1 MFTDEGT
8 PVACFH
14 ISVRS
19 LHLLPGLDVPC
30 SIEGDF
36 AIRSELRGVGLPQ
49 QAYLYAAPRLA
60 DRSVVLRAGF
70 SSPELYNRVY
80 KRKFG
85 HRMIPTVTTQYRKIL
100 SDRALRG
107 KLQEF
112 GDKLR
117 SRPSW
122 QRMLKHR
129 AATIRIDV
137 AGFQPCSLVL
147 THDAS
152 HCTGDLLPRP
162 DLRLRMPYRVLA
174 APRMR
179 PLRHCSRS
187 PAHSSPGRC
196 GSRIV
201 AHPRAMEPRAAVSA
215 RPRSARCHQRDCRR
229 RPSLDDPS
237 DRSPLLFRKPTVFS
251 VCENTTMVEGD
262 VDAVSNN
269 AGR

>member
-1 MFTDEGT
+1 MGDRSTQLLQPLEIRDYAVGLEPDIVAILRESFGEKWGDGDFWRWKHSSRPGFVPADVAVFTDEGT

-14 ISVRS
+14 VSVRS

-36 AIRSELRGVGLPQ
+36 AIRAELRGVGLPQ

-60 DRSVVLRAGF
+60 ERSVVLRAGF

-85 HRMIPTVTTQYRKIL
+85 HRMLPTVTTQYRKIL

-137 AGFQPCSLVL
+137 TGFQPCCLIL

-152 HCTGDLLPRP
+152 HCTGDLPPRP

-174 APRMR
+174 APRLR
-179 PLRHCSRS
+179 PL
-187 PAHSSPGRC
+187 PALFA
-196 GSRIV
+196 V
-201 AHPRAMEPRAAVSA
+201 ARAIFSGQL
-215 RPRSARCHQRDCRR
+215 RSAGLMRILVRWSRAQ
-229 RPSLDDPS
+229 L
-237 DRSPLLFRKPTVFS
+237 
-251 VCENTTMVEGD
+251 
-262 VDAVSNN
+262 
-269 AGR
+269 

>member
-1 MFTDEGT
+1 MDDRSTQLLQPLEIRDYTVELEPDIVAILRASFGEKWGDGDFWRWKHSGRPEFVPADVAVFTDEGT

-19 LHLLPGLDVPC
+19 LHLLPGLEVPC

-49 QAYLYAAPRLA
+49 QAYLYAAPRLV

-70 SSPELYNRVY
+70 SSQELYNRLY

-100 SDRALRG
+100 SDRALRD

-129 AATIRIDV
+129 AATIRIGV

-147 THDAS
+147 THDSS

-162 DLRLRMPYRVLA
+162 DLTLRMPYRVLV

-179 PLRHCSRS
+179 PLPAMFAAARAVFCGQVQAAGFLRLLVRWSR
-187 PAHSSPGRC
+187 A
-196 GSRIV
+196 
-201 AHPRAMEPRAAVSA
+201 
-215 RPRSARCHQRDCRR
+215 Q
-229 RPSLDDPS
+229 L
-237 DRSPLLFRKPTVFS
+237 
-251 VCENTTMVEGD
+251 
-262 VDAVSNN
+262 
-269 AGR
+269 

>member
-1 MFTDEGT
+1 MDDRSKQPLPPLEIRDYAVELEPDIVAILRASFGEQWGDGDFWRWKHASRPGFLPADVAVFTDEGT

-14 ISVRS
+14 VSVRS
-19 LHLLPGLDVPC
+19 LHLLPGLEIPC

-36 AIRSELRGVGLPQ
+36 AVRSELRGAGLPQ

-60 DRSVVLRAGF
+60 DRSVVLRIGF

-85 HRMIPTVTTQYRKIL
+85 HRMLSSVTTQYRKIL

-122 QRMLKHR
+122 QRMLKHS

-152 HCTGDLLPRP
+152 HCTGDLPPSP
-162 DLRLRMPYRVLA
+162 DMSLRMPYRVLA

-179 PLRHCSRS
+179 PLR
-187 PAHSSPGRC
+187 AMFA
-196 GSRIV
+196 V
-201 AHPRAMEPRAAVSA
+201 ARAIFSGQVRAAG
-215 RPRSARCHQRDCRR
+215 
-229 RPSLDDPS
+229 
-237 DRSPLLFRKPTVFS
+237 LLRILVRWS
-251 VCENTTMVEGD
+251 R
-262 VDAVSNN
+262 AQL
-269 AGR
+269 